1 MPRIKKFGRRKYS
14 SNQHKKSKSTEEL
27 LLNSVESASRRK
39 IKIPDLLKEQ
49 DSQNV
54 NIIVELDLLS
64 SLMKNLLCCKYCCSS
79 EKIELREDLKS
90 RRGLAVSLEIICHN
104 CGESTSTM
112 SSKIS
117 NKCYDVN
124 LRLTYGMRAIGKG
137 GAAARIFCGLMNLPP
152 PPAKFERHNSLFL
165 NVLKTISED
174 SMNAAVHE
182 AVIANDNNSNI
193 AVAVDG
199 TWHKRGYSSLNGVVC
214 ATSVENGKVIDFEAL
229 TKYCSSCKGK
239 KKPCENCAKNYE
251 GFSGGMECR
260 GVLSIFQ
267 RSETSRKACYT
278 QYLGDGDSKGFLTI
292 KEAKVYGDTEVEK
305 LECVGHVQK
314 RMGTRLRNILKMSK
328 GIKLSDGKNISR
340 RGRLTLKEVDSI
352 QHYYGLAIRK
362 NLSSVEDMKRA
373 IWAIYFH
380 KLCTEDNPQHSLEKD
395 LLKKCLHGRT
405 QNPNESFN
413 KCIWERIPKTV
424 FVGIETLKFGVMDA
438 VICFNDGYVSRI
450 KVFEA
455 LGIKPGYNTERA
467 LLIIDNKRIFEAERI
482 FGLAI
487 HQNDHQARRRFVEWA
502 PNEIA
507 VVPDFHKR
515 ILFSDEAHF
524 WLNGYVNKQN
534 CRIWSKANPQVYAE
548 TALHP
553 EKLTVWCALWAGGII
568 GPYFFKNDEGHNV
581 TVNGDRYRAM
591 ITNFFIPELNNYDVQ
606 ELWFQQD
613 GATCHTARA
622 TIDLLKDTF
631 GNRLISRFGPVN
643 WPPRSC
649 DLTPLNY
656 FLWVYVKSLVYA
668 DKPQTLDHL
677 EDNIRRVIADIRP
690 QMLEKVIENWTSRLD
705 YIRASRGSPMP
716 EIIFKM

>member
-1 MPRIKKFGRRKYS
+1 MPRIKKIGRRKYT

-27 LLNSVESASRRK
+27 LSNSVESASKRK

-49 DSQNV
+49 DSQIV

-193 AVAVDG
+193 DVAVDS

-214 ATSVENGKVIDFEAL
+214 ATSVENGK
-229 TKYCSSCKGK
+229 
-239 KKPCENCAKNYE
+239 
-251 GFSGGMECR
+251 
-260 GVLSIFQ
+260 
-267 RSETSRKACYT
+267 RSETSRKASYT
-278 QYLGDGDSKGFLTI
+278 QYLGDKDSKGFLTI
-292 KEAKVYGDTEVEK
+292 KEAKVYGNTEVEK

-314 RMGTRLRNILKMSK
+314 RMGTRLRNILKTRK
-328 GIKLSDGKNISR
+328 GIKLSDGKNISGL
-340 RGRLTLKEVDSI
+340 GRLTLKEVDSI
-352 QHYYGLAIRK
+352 QHYYGLAICK

-380 KLCTEDNPQHSLEKD
+380 KLSTEDNPPHALFPLVKKVFRDLTEKL
-395 LLKKCLHGRT
+395 LLKKCLHRRT

-413 KCIWERIPKTV
+413 KCIWERIPKKV

-467 LLIIDNKRIFEAERI
+467 LLIMDNKRIFEAERI
-482 FGLAI
+482 
-487 HQNDHQARRRFVEWA
+487 
-502 PNEIA
+502 
-507 VVPDFHKR
+507 
-515 ILFSDEAHF
+515 
-524 WLNGYVNKQN
+524 VNKVSLEARNKRRSLKRKMDKQN
-534 CRIWSKANPQVYAE
+534 LDEENEYQ
-548 TALHP
+548 
-553 EKLTVWCALWAGGII
+553 AGK
-568 GPYFFKNDEGHNV
+568 Y
-581 TVNGDRYRAM
+581 
-591 ITNFFIPELNNYDVQ
+591 
-606 ELWFQQD
+606 
-613 GATCHTARA
+613 
-622 TIDLLKDTF
+622 
-631 GNRLISRFGPVN
+631 
-643 WPPRSC
+643 
-649 DLTPLNY
+649 
-656 FLWVYVKSLVYA
+656 
-668 DKPQTLDHL
+668 
-677 EDNIRRVIADIRP
+677 
-690 QMLEKVIENWTSRLD
+690 
-705 YIRASRGSPMP
+705 
-716 EIIFKM
+716 

>member
-1 MPRIKKFGRRKYS
+1 MPRIKKFGRRKYT

-27 LLNSVESASRRK
+27 LSNSVESASKRK

-90 RRGLAVSLEIICHN
+90 RRGLAVSFEIICHN
-104 CGESTSTM
+104 CGESTSKM

-137 GAAARIFCGLMNLPP
+137 GAAAPIFCGLMNLPP

-199 TWHKRGYSSLNGVVC
+199 TWHKRGYSSLNGVVY
-214 ATSVENGKVIDFEAL
+214 ATSLSLLRTERLSTLKLSQNI
-229 TKYCSSCKGK
+229 
-239 KKPCENCAKNYE
+239 
-251 GFSGGMECR
+251 
-260 GVLSIFQ
+260 VLHVR
-267 RSETSRKACYT
+267 RSETSRKASYT

-292 KEAKVYGDTEVEK
+292 KEAKVYGNTEVEK

-314 RMGTRLRNILKMSK
+314 RMGTRLRNILKTSK
-328 GIKLSDGKNISR
+328 GIKLSDGENISG
-340 RGRLTLKEVDSI
+340 RGRLTLKEDSI

-380 KLCTEDNPQHSLEKD
+380 KISTEDNPQHALCPLGEDSWCGYNRSFVTGEFYIHKHSLTESILLKVKKVFRDLTEKD
-395 LLKKCLHGRT
+395 LFKKCLHGRT

-424 FVGIETLKFGVMDA
+424 FVGIETLKF
-438 VICFNDGYVSRI
+438 
-450 KVFEA
+450 
-455 LGIKPGYNTERA
+455 LG
-467 LLIIDNKRIFEAERI
+467 
-482 FGLAI
+482 
-487 HQNDHQARRRFVEWA
+487 
-502 PNEIA
+502 
-507 VVPDFHKR
+507 
-515 ILFSDEAHF
+515 
-524 WLNGYVNKQN
+524 
-534 CRIWSKANPQVYAE
+534 
-548 TALHP
+548 
-553 EKLTVWCALWAGGII
+553 LW
-568 GPYFFKNDEGHNV
+568 
-581 TVNGDRYRAM
+581 
-591 ITNFFIPELNNYDVQ
+591 
-606 ELWFQQD
+606 
-613 GATCHTARA
+613 
-622 TIDLLKDTF
+622 
-631 GNRLISRFGPVN
+631 
-643 WPPRSC
+643 
-649 DLTPLNY
+649 
-656 FLWVYVKSLVYA
+656 
-668 DKPQTLDHL
+668 
-677 EDNIRRVIADIRP
+677 
-690 QMLEKVIENWTSRLD
+690 ML
-705 YIRASRGSPMP
+705 
-716 EIIFKM
+716 

>member
-1 MPRIKKFGRRKYS
+1 MLKDDEIVNPTLSKMKRMTTRTTTTTKEARVHQMLARFLSYGVVRTINRILSYS
-14 SNQHKKSKSTEEL
+14 TTAAQENQRPCSEKAKLLTEIPESPPPIRLHHFLYYCGPKPQFQRQIESSPYSNVHVNQHVVVKRQILFWKSFPKGWFS
-27 LLNSVESASRRK
+27 
-39 IKIPDLLKEQ
+39 IKFK
-49 DSQNV
+49 
-54 NIIVELDLLS
+54 
-64 SLMKNLLCCKYCCSS
+64 
-79 EKIELREDLKS
+79 KIELREDLKS

-214 ATSVENGKVIDFEAL
+214 ATSVENGK
-229 TKYCSSCKGK
+229 
-239 KKPCENCAKNYE
+239 
-251 GFSGGMECR
+251 
-260 GVLSIFQ
+260 

-328 GIKLSDGKNISR
+328 GIKLSDGKNISG

-380 KLCTEDNPQHSLEKD
+380 KLSTEDNPQHALCPLVNFIESEKKVFRDLTEKD

-482 FGLAI
+482 
-487 HQNDHQARRRFVEWA
+487 
-502 PNEIA
+502 
-507 VVPDFHKR
+507 
-515 ILFSDEAHF
+515 
-524 WLNGYVNKQN
+524 VNKVSLEARNKRRSLKRKMDKQN
-534 CRIWSKANPQVYAE
+534 LDEENESQ
-548 TALHP
+548 
-553 EKLTVWCALWAGGII
+553 AGK
-568 GPYFFKNDEGHNV
+568 Y
-581 TVNGDRYRAM
+581 
-591 ITNFFIPELNNYDVQ
+591 
-606 ELWFQQD
+606 
-613 GATCHTARA
+613 
-622 TIDLLKDTF
+622 
-631 GNRLISRFGPVN
+631 
-643 WPPRSC
+643 
-649 DLTPLNY
+649 
-656 FLWVYVKSLVYA
+656 
-668 DKPQTLDHL
+668 
-677 EDNIRRVIADIRP
+677 
-690 QMLEKVIENWTSRLD
+690 
-705 YIRASRGSPMP
+705 
-716 EIIFKM
+716 

>member
-124 LRLTYGMRAIGKG
+124 LRLTYGMIAIGKG

-214 ATSVENGKVIDFEAL
+214 ATSVENGK
-229 TKYCSSCKGK
+229 
-239 KKPCENCAKNYE
+239 
-251 GFSGGMECR
+251 SGNGMS

-328 GIKLSDGKNISR
+328 GIKLSDGKNISG

-380 KLCTEDNPQHSLEKD
+380 KLSTEDNPQHALCPLGEDSWCGYNRSIVTGEFYIHKHSLPESILLKVKKKVFRDLTEKD

-424 FVGIETLKFGVMDA
+424 FVGIETLKFGVTDA

-482 FGLAI
+482 VNKVSLE
-487 HQNDHQARRRFVEWA
+487 ARNKRRSL
-502 PNEIA
+502 
-507 VVPDFHKR
+507 KR
-515 ILFSDEAHF
+515 KM
-524 WLNGYVNKQN
+524 NKQN
-534 CRIWSKANPQVYAE
+534 LDEENEYQ
-548 TALHP
+548 
-553 EKLTVWCALWAGGII
+553 AGK
-568 GPYFFKNDEGHNV
+568 Y
-581 TVNGDRYRAM
+581 
-591 ITNFFIPELNNYDVQ
+591 
-606 ELWFQQD
+606 
-613 GATCHTARA
+613 
-622 TIDLLKDTF
+622 
-631 GNRLISRFGPVN
+631 
-643 WPPRSC
+643 
-649 DLTPLNY
+649 
-656 FLWVYVKSLVYA
+656 
-668 DKPQTLDHL
+668 
-677 EDNIRRVIADIRP
+677 
-690 QMLEKVIENWTSRLD
+690 
-705 YIRASRGSPMP
+705 
-716 EIIFKM
+716 